1 MNATEMPHP
10 PGWHDPGTRRA
21 IINRVAGRRMSM
33 NQKKMQAFI
42 ETVKRQARESAN
54 REKAG
59 ITSRLTMLFCYS
71 MLQCGFSADDVN
83 KVKLFTETVA
93 ANKFIE
99 LRNDGVAEAWL
110 REQLEADGVHFDP
123 IPEQDSIDDPF

>member
-1 MNATEMPHP
+1 
-10 PGWHDPGTRRA
+10 
-21 IINRVAGRRMSM
+21 M

-93 ANKFIE
+93 AKYHFFQRKRGTNNK
-99 LRNDGVAEAWL
+99 AK
-110 REQLEADGVHFDP
+110 
-123 IPEQDSIDDPF
+123 